1 MESDDLQQEPEYQF
15 DVNSMETNAQ
25 ISDLWQEG
33 NWLKGTT
40 NHGVR
45 FTQRIPAGK
54 MLNKNEKG
62 EWIFEDL
69 REVA

>member
-1 MESDDLQQEPEYQF
+1 VDEEETTQPEYTF
-15 DVNSMETNAQ
+15 NVDSMVLDAQ
-25 ISDLWQEG
+25 IHDLYQEG

-40 NHGVR
+40 NHGIR

-54 MLNKNEKG
+54 MLNKNAKG